1 MALKKA
7 KAWWMG
13 GAVRVFAVKKGTT
26 TIDQDKFLKGFKAG
40 SKGMCENMAR
50 WAAKN
55 NIEIVNLKR
64 DKKTGKLKVFL

>member
-1 MALKKA
+1 MAKKRA

-13 GAVRVFAVKKGTT
+13 QTVRVFAVKPGTN

-55 NIEIVNLKR
+55 NITIINLRR
-64 DKKTGKLKVFL
+64 DRKTGKLKVML